1 MLHIDPTKT
10 LTPRT
15 APSLGTVI
23 ERVIELTSAVE
34 GHASS
39 TGIKNSGF
47 INYEIGTEE
56 TAGGIIDPQPF
67 AHFFG
72 PNNKLVQKKRFRET
86 RLYRG
91 SNRYTGKNEHKC
103 GKF

>member
-1 MLHIDPTKT
+1 MLHIDPTKD
-10 LTPRT
+10 PHSQDGP
-15 APSLGTVI
+15 PSLGTVI

-56 TAGGIIDPQPF
+56 TAGGDYRPAALCPF
-67 AHFFG
+67 FLAQIT
-72 PNNKLVQKKRFRET
+72 NWCKKT
-86 RLYRG
+86 V
-91 SNRYTGKNEHKC
+91 
-103 GKF
+103 